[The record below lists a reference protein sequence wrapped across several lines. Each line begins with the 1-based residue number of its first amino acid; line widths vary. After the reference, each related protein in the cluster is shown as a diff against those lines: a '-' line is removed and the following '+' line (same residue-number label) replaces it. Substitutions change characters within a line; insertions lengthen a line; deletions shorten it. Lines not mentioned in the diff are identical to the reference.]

1 MPCNATAMQEVQ
13 TTYQERQ
20 SGNFTNAAIAGA
32 YKELQGCGPIKH
44 KRQVAAGANVVF
56 SKPNGVAEVTAS
68 IPADGD
74 GDPPFGPSSHGYGK
88 EINNTIRPISAG
100 LNGLYPNPP
109 KTCSHDDRH

>member
-1 MPCNATAMQEVQ
+1 MQEVQ

-20 SGNFTNAAIAGA
+20 SGNFTNASITGA
-32 YKELQGCGPIKH
+32 YKELQGRSPVKH

-74 GDPPFGPSSHGYGK
+74 EIAIRTQVVMATGK

-109 KTCSHDDRH
+109 KTCLATMIATKD